1 MCGLAGIIGKYSFTE
16 RDLMLKS
23 MVHRGPDSQNFFEH
37 KNFCFMHA
45 LLKIMDLSDESLQ
58 PMTDNITGNV
68 IIFNGSIYNYKDL
81 KKKFFSNENLKSNTD
96 TEIILKLYSKF
107 GLNFTNYIKGMFA
120 IAIYDKKKNKI
131 LIVRDRVG
139 IKPLFYFAN
148 CSNFIFASEI
158 KTLLKN
164 IHIKKSI
171 KLDENEV
178 INFIAHRQLSGFSN
192 TLIKNIKILEPGNLI
207 IYDLDNKVF
216 KIHRYINEEKNL
228 FKSNEDEFEKIFDK
242 SVNYH
247 TITEHKKVACL
258 LSGGL
263 DSSLLSIILKNNL
276 RDKEIH
282 TFSSILNKP
291 NVENQNIQKIVHDYD
306 FQQHYIFENELDFFN
321 HHQKTIYDL
330 DQPTPDASS
339 TMHNLLCKKV
349 SEQGFKVLFTG
360 NGGDENFLG
369 YSLHS
374 YGYLADLLTKFNF
387 IKFYKEMNKLKKF
400 NPTKNIFL
408 RSIKE
413 MIKIDLLNKNK
424 QFQLKKRIK
433 HLNINYDYNNS
444 NFYKKIDNN
453 ILENIILNFKTHWG
467 MQSFLDYEDKN
478 SMAYGIESR
487 VPFLYDD
494 INLFASK
501 LLRDKHFKNGTKSL
515 LRNHSIMPSYLK
527 DKPKYAFAS
536 NLHGYLDK
544 SINQIK
550 EMIFYNFDK
559 IPLIDN
565 EKLINLSKDKKNYDI
580 FFRTYSYGLWYN
592 NIFKNS

>member
-1 MCGLAGIIGKYSFTE
+1 MCGLAGIIGKYSSVE

-23 MVHRGPDSQNFFEH
+23 MEHRGPDSQNFFVH

-45 LLKIMDLSDESLQ
+45 LLKIMDLSDKSKQ

-68 IIFNGSIYNYKDL
+68 VIFNGSIYNYKDL
-81 KKKFFSNENLKSNTD
+81 KKEFFSNENLKSNTD

-107 GLNFTNYIKGMFA
+107 GLNFTDYIKGMFA
-120 IAIYDKKKNKI
+120 IAIYDKNKNRI

-139 IKPLFYFAN
+139 IKPLFYFAS
-148 CSNFIFASEI
+148 SNVFIFASEI

-171 KLDENEV
+171 ILDEHEV
-178 INFIAHRQLSGFSN
+178 VNFIAHRQLNGFSN
-192 TLIKNIKILEPGNLI
+192 TLIKNIKILEPGNLVV
-207 IYDLDNKVF
+207 YDLNNKKF
-216 KIHRYINEEKNL
+216 KIHKYINEKKSEFKKND
-228 FKSNEDEFEKIFDK
+228 DEFEKIFDE
-242 SVNYH
+242 SINYH

-276 RDKEIH
+276 KNKEIH

-291 NVENQNIQKIVHDYD
+291 NAENKNIEKIVQDYK
-306 FQQHYIFENELDFFN
+306 FKQHYIFEDELNFFS

-339 TMHNLLCKKV
+339 TMHNFLCKKV
-349 SEQGFKVLFTG
+349 SEHGFKVLFTG

-369 YSLHS
+369 YSLHA

-387 IKFYKEMNKLKKF
+387 IKFFKEMNKLKRF

-413 MIKIDLLNKNK
+413 IINIELLKKNK

-433 HLNINYDYNNS
+433 HLNIDCDYKDF

-478 SMAYGIESR
+478 SMAYGIECR

-501 LLRDKHFKNGTKSL
+501 LLRDRHFKNGTKSL
-515 LRNHSIMPSYLK
+515 LRNHSMMASYLK
-527 DKPKYAFAS
+527 NKPKYAFAS

-544 SINQIK
+544 DINKMK
-550 EMIFYNFDK
+550 EMIFYNFK
-559 IPLIDN
+559 NIPLINN
-565 EKLINLSKDKKNYDI
+565 EKLINLTNNKKNYDI

-592 NIFKNS
+592 NMFNNY